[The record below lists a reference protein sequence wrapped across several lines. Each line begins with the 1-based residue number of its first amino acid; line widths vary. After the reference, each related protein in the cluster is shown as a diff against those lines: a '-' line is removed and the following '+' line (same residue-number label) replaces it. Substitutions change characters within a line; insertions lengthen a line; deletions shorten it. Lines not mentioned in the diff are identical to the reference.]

1 MAIEDTMAQLAH
13 SQISQS
19 LPSLNA
25 DIQGFQLIEGNE
37 NNNAAI
43 GVIVALIN
51 NLCVYIPAIY
61 RNGRIFNM
69 DIMYIPEMRQWL
81 PTQDNWITYL
91 RSRRADLDGIVRE
104 RDKKS
109 KKGTA
114 ASINLDTPFQNIA
127 KHASESYDR
136 KYIERVG
143 VPYALQEAENVLR
156 NELSKP
162 VSSLEIPTLNTLI
175 SKCASSPIARRVLN
189 TIANNE
195 SIGNAF
201 VQFYSD
207 DDILDA
213 AKAVAEAGTIGY
225 KEKEKPTGTVKIMT
239 SASAGASDLSDDE
252 KIKILRDGAVISDT
266 RGLVPTKIYKM
277 KDNCDWVTPG
287 QDGVYELLKLDGST
301 ITAFVIIGGRK
312 RELNHKTK
320 HNIGYNYVLPLD
332 DGMSRKLYVTPAAI
346 LGQTIPVHNFE
357 LNAGQTIDNIKN
369 SSITESDDY
378 SIVDKNE
385 ILIIVDI
392 DGTHI
397 TIKDPEF
404 KHIGKGDDHKVL
416 LGSRCRIQHNPIDRS
431 SSCIQDCADNFITQ
445 MIKIPAGGK
454 LRVKGTTIFVPEQ
467 CRFFKID
474 PEQLPWYD
482 CDARNDLNLATMDEF
497 VDSVTRRSKLLSIK
511 IYNGNGEFTISDD
524 TGRVTDPLNKRAAA
538 YDLVKTYAITP
549 DVAENLLNVPNK
561 SQERFLAKIA
571 SSTGYALAFSDDD
584 PDDETDGYTDLNGVL
599 SGDAK
604 RDLESAAQTGVKEIM
619 DVTLLKL
626 LAEDG
631 SSVRMIQD
639 LIPSLFTAMNSVG
652 QLLFMLRA
660 GTSLIDAYGES
671 RTVEMELQFTK
682 LMQRLGDA
690 VIVLQQGR
698 VNDISDLLE
707 GPLADTLG

>member
-61 RNGRIFNM
+61 RNGKIFNM

-104 RDKKS
+104 RDKKA

-127 KHASESYDR
+127 KHASDSYDR

-143 VPYALQEAENVLR
+143 VPYALKEAENTLKK
-156 NELSKP
+156 ELEKP

-175 SKCASSPIARRVLN
+175 NKCASSPMARKVLN

-225 KEKEKPTGTVKIMT
+225 KEKVKPTGTVKIMT

-287 QDGVYELLKLDGST
+287 QDGVYEILKLDGT
-301 ITAFVIIGGRK
+301 TMTAFVIIGSRR
-312 RELNHKTK
+312 RELNHKTQY
-320 HNIGYNYVLPLD
+320 NVAYNYILPLD
-332 DGMSRKLYVTPAAI
+332 DGKARKLYVAPAAI

-357 LNAGQTIDNIKN
+357 LSAGQTIDNIRN
-369 SSITESDDY
+369 GNLSEGSDYAIT
-378 SIVDKNE
+378 DKNE
-385 ILIIVDI
+385 TLIVVDI

-397 TIKDPEF
+397 TLKDPEF
-404 KHIGKGDDHKVL
+404 KHIGKGEDHKVL
-416 LGSRCRIQHNPIDRS
+416 LGNRCKVQHNEFV
-431 SSCIQDCADNFITQ
+431 DNHVTQ

-454 LRVKGTTIFVPEQ
+454 LRIKGTTIFVPEQ

-474 PEQLPWYD
+474 CDQLPWCAD
-482 CDARNDLNLATMDEF
+482 EIKNDLNLATMDEF

-511 IYNGNGEFTISDD
+511 IYNGNGELTISDD

-549 DVAENLLNVPNK
+549 DVAENILNVPNK

-604 RDLESAAQTGVKEIM
+604 RDLESAAQTGIKEIM

-660 GTSLIDAYGES
+660 GTSLVEAYGES

-690 VIVLQQGR
+690 IIVLQQGR
-698 VNDISDLLE
+698 IDDISDLIE
-707 GPLADTLG
+707 GPLASTLG